1 MNISLEFFPPAN
13 LDFNALL
20 SEYKKLEHLDPSFV
34 SVTYGAGGGAE
45 NKSLELIKALKKNN
59 LDIAAHITLVN
70 KSIDDLEKI
79 VSDFAKLGVK
89 KFVALRGDSPE
100 GKFKQHPNGFFNTS
114 DFVEFLNNKNFEVIV
129 SAYPEP
135 HPDSKGFDFDLQNT
149 DGTGTYGNDLIEFTS
164 TPGTGG
170 SLNITGSNQD
180 LKIDTSFSDDKF
192 VINNLSYYLGQTFTN
207 GVSNPEVK
215 KYSGDL
221 VYVDNRPSITRS
233 ENQRED
239 IKIVLQF

>member
-45 NKSLELIKALKKNN
+45 NKSLELIKVLKKND

-79 VSDFAKLGVK
+79 VSDFEKLGVK

-135 HPDSKGFDFDLQNT
+135 HPDSKGFDFD
-149 DGTGTYGNDLIEFTS
+149 
-164 TPGTGG
+164 
-170 SLNITGSNQD
+170 
-180 LKIDTSFSDDKF
+180 
-192 VINNLSYYLGQTFTN
+192 
-207 GVSNPEVK
+207 
-215 KYSGDL
+215 
-221 VYVDNRPSITRS
+221 
-233 ENQRED
+233 
-239 IKIVLQF
+239 